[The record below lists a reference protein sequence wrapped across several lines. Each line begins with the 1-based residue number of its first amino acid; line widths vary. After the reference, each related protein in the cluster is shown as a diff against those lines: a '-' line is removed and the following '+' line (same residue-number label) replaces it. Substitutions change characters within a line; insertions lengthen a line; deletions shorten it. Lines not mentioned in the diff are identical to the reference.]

1 VSRQPR
7 SSPLGPAPT
16 RGQRLIYRTHGDRGY
31 GKHRRKSFIEADYA
45 RLLDSAH
52 PELAGPI
59 VLVWD
64 NCPPI

>member
-1 VSRQPR
+1 MGTV
-7 SSPLGPAPT
+7 
-16 RGQRLIYRTHGDRGY
+16 DRGY

-64 NCPPI
+64 KTGLDLAVGRPARLDASR